1 MDVYSGP
8 RKHQCAKIKPA
19 FMLVSKTTHKQHS
32 IGEIHT
38 DTRGGDWS
46 WKADIHQEKWAK
58 VFGAAVQRL
67 YHHKYNQVCS
77 LKGCAL
83 ELPL

>member
-38 DTRGGDWS
+38 DTRRAGGGVGGGGTG
-46 WKADIHQEKWAK
+46 AK
-58 VFGAAVQRL
+58 RPTFIKRSEQ
-67 YHHKYNQVCS
+67 KC
-77 LKGCAL
+77 L
-83 ELPL
+83 ELQFKGYITTNTIKSAV